1 MKLSPTPDVPVCED
15 FRFLGPIIISSVM
28 RALVQKPE
36 DELTVLHNKELN
48 SSKFEHH
55 ASRLSAFT
63 PRRSNP
69 VSVYNDNDYN
79 FEDDI
84 FQEFQRLYPPPL
96 ETVYIIDTYVPLP
109 TERGTRPF
117 KRIYST
123 NISPGP
129 EIDEACAWDWDE
141 IPFCMPLASLQLP
154 TLNTNP

>member
-15 FRFLGPIIISSVM
+15 FRFLGPIIILSVM

-84 FQEFQRLYPPPL
+84 FQDISEVVPP
-96 ETVYIIDTYVPLP
+96 TVGDGVHHRHIRSLTH
-109 TERGTRPF
+109 RTR
-117 KRIYST
+117 YS
-123 NISPGP
+123 
-129 EIDEACAWDWDE
+129 AVQAH
-141 IPFCMPLASLQLP
+141 L
-154 TLNTNP
+154 

>member
-1 MKLSPTPDVPVCED
+1 MSWLSPTLSSYPP
-15 FRFLGPIIISSVM
+15 LG
-28 RALVQKPE
+28 
-36 DELTVLHNKELN
+36 
-48 SSKFEHH
+48 
-55 ASRLSAFT
+55 T
-63 PRRSNP
+63 PHQR
-69 VSVYNDNDYN
+69 DG
-79 FEDDI
+79 I
-84 FQEFQRLYPPPL
+84 FQPPIPHLEAKLPYVEVLVPAKHHIYYKAKCCRPLGLESGTFQRLYPPPL